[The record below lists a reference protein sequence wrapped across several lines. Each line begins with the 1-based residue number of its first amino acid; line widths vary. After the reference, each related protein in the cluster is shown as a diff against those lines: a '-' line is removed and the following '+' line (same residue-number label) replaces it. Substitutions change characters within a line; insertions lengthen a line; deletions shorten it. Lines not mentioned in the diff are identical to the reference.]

1 MKTKTTNPPLQLKP
15 CQTLRWVISG
25 LVFVHYIQPA
35 VAENLTPVPGGA
47 VVSRERGVP
56 VIGIAAPNGA
66 GVSHNQFYDYNVE
79 RQGLVLNN
87 SLVPGMSQ
95 LAGQLGANSQLN
107 GRDAS
112 LILNEVISRNASSIA
127 GAQEIFGR
135 AADYVLANPNGIN
148 VNGASFINTP
158 RASFVVGSPELK
170 DGRLARLNTFD
181 ASGDLQVGQ
190 LGLHNNGGAIDLLA
204 PRITTHGE
212 ISARNTLNL
221 TVGRNQV
228 NYANGSVE
236 QSRSGPGS
244 QQRVDAQLFGAMRA
258 GRINIVST
266 ADGAGVRIAAPITSR
281 ADLNIK
287 SAGNLEITGKTRPNN
302 LNVQRTVLSSTE
314 GDTHLYAK
322 GDLTLK
328 AAEVNGRNIDA
339 VAGRNLRLDALTGEQ
354 KNEKRENWENKFWFV
369 TTETYDKTRTET
381 RRQQHGSQLNA
392 AADLQ
397 LKAGENVEFKA
408 STAKAGGK
416 MQVDAGKDLL
426 LTALNDSSDI
436 KEKLNHRKN
445 LWRGDYEQNEYSE
458 KARSSRLDSG
468 ATMNLTSKGNLLVQ
482 GSQVESKGDMTIQAG
497 GKAEIGVSRVAQSN
511 YKKNYEGDLV
521 SGSFF
526 GQDGKDD
533 KSKDQAVGSRIEAQ
547 GKLRITSEDVTISG
561 SQVLGKQDAL
571 LISNSGALT
580 IDGVHNLERTDKS
593 DKDSKLFGLIKD
605 ETRTQKD
612 TATHVRSEVQSQSNL
627 RLQSASDLNVIG
639 AEVKA
644 QGKLELA
651 ATNDINLLAAK
662 NTEKTIS
669 ETDTHGFSAS
679 AGETKKA
686 ADGIKGSQQYKAEVG
701 YTQKETKN
709 TLDTLTHEGSQ
720 LSGSTVEMVAGNNLQ
735 VKGSQVQATAG
746 DLEVKATSIELLS
759 EADKTTDSTQEKN
772 LDLGI
777 FATGGMDR
785 AGTGV
790 QVGKES
796 VDTNLQAS
804 TVKSSHLSARDNLK
818 LIADNGKGN
827 IITEA
832 ANVKAGKDLIVSA
845 GNLENRAAH
854 DTKSETR
861 DVNKWTASIGASLEY
876 KDVTRP
882 VQKMIEDTGQSKFYQ
897 PLAIDA
903 IETPNVGVDLAVNLL
918 DTKTREASTKAVVS
932 TFEGGAV
939 KVAVEG
945 ALTDT
950 GTRYTATAGKLEIKA
965 DTHDLRAAED
975 TTHTQ
980 TKGTDVDASL
990 RVYTSTGSDIN
1001 ARAAG
1006 AGGSFDL
1013 ARTTSTAVPGS
1024 LSGKQGIQ
1032 IQLGADGRYEGTRFD
1047 AQQGALTIHTPGSLT
1062 FDEARDRQTS
1072 SEDKLGGFAWLEGG
1086 TSPTSGKKANGG
1098 FQLDKSSLSTEDTQG
1113 RGATLHAKG
1122 LTDIVAGQDLTFHG
1136 AQIGD
1141 AKNKNGEVNLN
1152 AGNTLEYLAGVDTH
1166 EAEGSKIGGGARLS
1180 FKASQSAGSSTTGGG
1195 IGAQFGLGKT
1205 DESSRIQHG
1214 GSIDSAGKVRIEAEN
1229 VRLQGLQGKA
1239 KAFELVANSGDLI
1252 LESATTTEKRDNKSI
1267 GAGVGIN
1274 ATGSSDSA
1282 NNASGLFGRAKLEID
1297 KLDSQTHDNTRLNAD
1312 RVQLDSRGDT
1322 QLMGATIDAKE
1333 VSGRIDGDLLV
1344 ESRQDQVK
1352 GLTVKVDAQLTT
1364 EKNPNGAVDKV
1375 GALAGPAADTLKDK
1389 TKGFYEKAA
1398 DKAKDLKDNLVA
1410 KVGGAREKIGNKL
1423 TRSDSYDLDK
1433 ARTAGPASSPVQEG
1447 FAPNASSSEIARS
1460 RLKDL
1465 FFKNPRNRDI
1475 TPTLLVDVSH
1485 TSKDTVA
1492 QASSIKG
1499 IDNVDLQVGGSVNL
1513 IGARISS
1520 TRGAVELGDASVNA
1534 KDLKSRDYRADV
1546 GLNSSTSVM
1555 QSGTEMVKELLEKRD
1570 AQTKQDELFNIGLL
1584 RAGGHNESQTLASG
1598 IDQKIR

>member
-1 MKTKTTNPPLQLKP
+1 MKTKTTNPPLQLKS
-15 CQTLRWVISG
+15 CQTLRWAISG
-25 LVFVHYIQPA
+25 LIFIHYIQPA
-35 VAENLTPVPGGA
+35 LAENLTPVPGGA
-47 VVSRERGVP
+47 LISREQGVP
-56 VIGIAAPNGA
+56 VVGIVAPNGA

-95 LAGQLGANSQLN
+95 LAGQLGANSQFN

-158 RASFVVGSPELK
+158 RASFVVGSPELEE
-170 DGRLARLNTFD
+170 GRLARLNTFN

-190 LGLHNNGGAIDLLA
+190 LGLYNNGGAIDLLA
-204 PRITTHGE
+204 PRVTTDGE
-212 ISARNTLNL
+212 ISAQNTLNL
-221 TVGRNQV
+221 TLGRNQLDYLSG
-228 NYANGSVE
+228 NVE
-236 QSRSGPGS
+236 QSRSEPGS

-281 ADLNIK
+281 ADLKIE
-287 SAGNLEITGKTRPNN
+287 SAGDLEITGKTRPNN
-302 LNVQRTVLSSTE
+302 LNVQRAVLSSTE
-314 GDTHLYAK
+314 GDARLSAK

-328 AAEVNGRNIDA
+328 AADVNGRNIDVA
-339 VAGRNLRLDALTGEQ
+339 AGRNLRLDALTAEQ
-354 KNEKRENWENKFWFV
+354 KTETREDWENKFWFV
-369 TTETYDKTRTET
+369 TTETYNKNRTET
-381 RRQQHGSQLNA
+381 RQRQHGSQLNA
-392 AADLQ
+392 SADLQ
-397 LKAGENVEFKA
+397 LKSGENVELKA
-408 STAKAGGK
+408 SGAKAGG
-416 MQVDAGKDLL
+416 QLQIDAGKDLL
-426 LTALNDSSDI
+426 LSALNDSTDI
-436 KEKLNHRKN
+436 KEQVNHRKN
-445 LWRGDYEQNEYSE
+445 LWRGDYEQNEHTQ
-458 KARSSRLDSG
+458 KAQGGRLQSAG
-468 ATMNLTSKGNLLVQ
+468 AMNLTSKGNLQLK
-482 GSQVESKGDMTIQAG
+482 GSQIESNGDMTLQAG
-497 GKAEIGVSRVAQSN
+497 GKIGIGASRVTQSN

-526 GQDGKDD
+526 GENGKDD
-533 KSKDQAVGSRIEAQ
+533 KSKDLAVGSRVETQ
-547 GKLRITSEDVTISG
+547 GKLRMTSEDVTISA

-571 LISNSGALT
+571 LISKSGALT
-580 IDGVHNLERTDKS
+580 IDGEHNLDRSDKS

-605 ETRTQKD
+605 ETRTRKD

-651 ATNDINLLAAK
+651 ASNDINLRAA
-662 NTEKTIS
+662 NNSEKTIR
-669 ETDTHGFSAS
+669 ETDTHSFNAS

-709 TLDTLTHEGSQ
+709 TLDSLTHEGSQ
-720 LSGSTVEMVAGNNLQ
+720 LSGGTVELVAGNNLL
-735 VKGSQVQATAG
+735 VKGSKVDATAG
-746 DLEVKATSIELLS
+746 DLQVNAKSIELLS
-759 EADKTTDSTQEKN
+759 EADKTTDLTQEKN
-772 LDLGI
+772 LSLGA

-785 AGTGV
+785 AGTGI

-796 VDTNLQAS
+796 IDTKVQTS
-804 TVKSSHLSARDNLK
+804 TVKSSQLSARDDLK
-818 LIADNGKGN
+818 LIADNGQGN
-827 IITEA
+827 ILTEGA
-832 ANVKAGKDLIVSA
+832 KVKAGKDLVVSA
-845 GNLENRAAH
+845 GNLENRAVH
-854 DTKSETR
+854 DTRSETR
-861 DVNKWTASIGASLEY
+861 DVNKWTGSVGASLEY

-882 VQKMIEDTGQSKFYQ
+882 VQKMIEDIGQSKFYQ

-903 IETPNVGVDLAVNLL
+903 IETPNVGVDLALNLL
-918 DTKTREASTKAVVS
+918 DTKTGADSSKAVVS
-932 TFEGGAV
+932 EFEGGAV
-939 KVAVEG
+939 KVVVDG
-945 ALTDT
+945 ALKDI
-950 GTRYTATAGKLEIKA
+950 GTRYTATDAKIEIKA
-965 DTHDLRAAED
+965 DTHEFLAAED
-975 TTHTQ
+975 TSNTHA
-980 TKGTDVDASL
+980 KGTDVDASL
-990 RVYTSTGSDIN
+990 RVYTSTGSDVN

-1013 ARTTSTAVPGS
+1013 AKTNSTAVPGS

-1047 AQQGALTIHTPGSLT
+1047 AQQGALNIHTPGSLT

-1072 SEDKLGGFAWLEGG
+1072 KENTLGGFAWLEGG

-1098 FQLDKSSLSTEDTQG
+1098 FQLDKSDLRTEDTQG
-1113 RGATLHAKG
+1113 RGATFHAKG

-1136 AQIGD
+1136 SQIGD
-1141 AKNKNGEVNLN
+1141 AKNKNGEVNLS

-1166 EAEGSKIGGGARLS
+1166 EAQGSKIGGGARLS
-1180 FKASQSAGSSTTGGG
+1180 LKASQAAGSSTQTGG
-1195 IGAQFGLGKT
+1195 IGAQFSLGKT
-1205 DESSRIQHG
+1205 DESSQIQRG
-1214 GSIDSAGKVRIEAEN
+1214 GSIHSAGKVHIEAEN
-1229 VRLQGLQGKA
+1229 VRLQGVQGKA
-1239 KAFELVANSGDLI
+1239 QAFELVANNGDLI
-1252 LESATTTEKRDNKSI
+1252 LESATSTEKRDNKSI
-1267 GAGVGIN
+1267 GLGLGIN
-1274 ATGSSDSA
+1274 ATGSSDSSK
-1282 NNASGLFGRAKLEID
+1282 NADGLFGRAKVEID
-1297 KLDSQTHDNTRLNAD
+1297 KLDSLTHDNTRLTAD

-1322 QLMGATIDAKE
+1322 RLAGATINAKE

-1352 GLTVKVDAQLTT
+1352 GVTVKVDAQLTT

-1375 GALAGPAADTLKDK
+1375 AALGGPATDTLKDK

-1410 KVGGAREKIGNKL
+1410 KVGDAKEKLGNKL

-1433 ARTAGPASSPVQEG
+1433 ARTATPASSPVQEG
-1447 FAPNASSSEIARS
+1447 FSANASSAEIARS

-1465 FFKNPRNRDI
+1465 LFKNPRNRDI

-1485 TSKDTVA
+1485 TSKDSVA
-1492 QASSIKG
+1492 EASSIKG
-1499 IDNVDLQVGGSVNL
+1499 IDKVDLQVGGKVDL

-1520 TRGAVELGDASVNA
+1520 SRGAVDLGGAPVNA
-1534 KDLKSRDYRADV
+1534 KDLKGRDYRADV
-1546 GLNSSTSVM
+1546 SLNSSTSVT
-1555 QSGTEMVKELLEKRD
+1555 QSGTEILKEFLKKRD
-1570 AQTKQDELFNIGLL
+1570 SQSKEDEVFNIGLL
-1584 RAGGHNESQTLASG
+1584 RGGGHNKNQTLASG
-1598 IDQKIR
+1598 IDQKTL